1 MNYNYN
7 DIKADIRKN
16 FAYMAIVAFGAY
28 LLFLLSDFIAP
39 FLGALTFFV
48 IFRPLIIYLTVKKKW
63 NKNVAAT
70 IVIIISFFIV
80 LIPVLSL
87 STLLYSKVI
96 EVLQKPETI
105 MSFVNL
111 VDEKVMQLTGV
122 ELFNKENILSIQA
135 KIADTIPSL
144 LGETIYVLG
153 NIGIMYFIL
162 YYMLI
167 NIETLHSWSQKYLPF
182 TSENTHVL
190 YNELNNMTLSN
201 AVAVPLIGIIQGSAA
216 GLGYWFFGLSE
227 PFFWAVITA
236 FVSLLPLIGTT
247 LIWAPASLFLLA
259 TSSLFNGL
267 GLMIYGV
274 LVIINI
280 DNISRFV
287 IQKRFAD
294 VHPLVTVFGVI
305 LGLNLFGLPGLI
317 FGPLMISYF
326 ILFIKIYR
334 NIYHKES
341 I

>member
-1 MNYNYN
+1 
-7 DIKADIRKN
+7 
-16 FAYMAIVAFGAY
+16 
-28 LLFLLSDFIAP
+28 
-39 FLGALTFFV
+39 
-48 IFRPLIIYLTVKKKW
+48 
-63 NKNVAAT
+63 
-70 IVIIISFFIV
+70 
-80 LIPVLSL
+80 
-87 STLLYSKVI
+87 
-96 EVLQKPETI
+96 
-105 MSFVNL
+105 
-111 VDEKVMQLTGV
+111 
-122 ELFNKENILSIQA
+122 
-135 KIADTIPSL
+135 
-144 LGETIYVLG
+144 
-153 NIGIMYFIL
+153 
-162 YYMLI
+162 MLI